1 VVFNGVSEVG
11 NPYTPVAD
19 LTTNEGGPDIGAS
32 DKQVQGSQTKKAASL
47 GANGIIRGATRNK
60 ALAIFIPADSG
71 RAIER
76 CARRQ
81 HGSTLPPNLTSG

>member
-1 VVFNGVSEVG
+1 MVFNAVSEVG
-11 NPYTPVAD
+11 KPYTPVAD
-19 LTTNEGGPDIGAS
+19 LTTNEGGPDIGAP
-32 DKQVQGSQTKKAASL
+32 DKQVQGSQTKQAASL

>member
-1 VVFNGVSEVG
+1 MVFNGVSEVG

-60 ALAIFIPADSG
+60 ALAIFIPVDSG
-71 RAIER
+71 ARVAGAAARVTVPRA
-76 CARRQ
+76 
-81 HGSTLPPNLTSG
+81 G